1 MYVSVMQP
9 YFFPYVGY
17 YQLLDAADQLVF
29 LDDVNYIN
37 RGWINR
43 NHILVDGAAYLFTVP
58 LAGASQNR
66 LISEIEIAPDG
77 RWKAKF
83 LKLIRHAYAG
93 APMFDEAYG
102 CIEALLTRGPTR
114 ISALA
119 AGSIRAVTER
129 LNMQTKLIFSSELEY
144 DRSLKGQHK
153 ILAICRELGAQ
164 TYVNPIGGTG
174 LYDPE
179 AFHDKGLD
187 LRFVKTNG
195 IVYRQWEA
203 DTFVA
208 NLSMIDVL
216 MFNAPEAVARLLSE
230 YELVTRE
237 EVCGSHG

>member
-1 MYVSVMQP
+1 
-9 YFFPYVGY
+9 
-17 YQLLDAADQLVF
+17 
-29 LDDVNYIN
+29 
-37 RGWINR
+37 
-43 NHILVDGAAYLFTVP
+43 
-58 LAGASQNR
+58 
-66 LISEIEIAPDG
+66 
-77 RWKAKF
+77 
-83 LKLIRHAYAG
+83 
-93 APMFDEAYG
+93 
-102 CIEALLTRGPTR
+102 
-114 ISALA
+114 
-119 AGSIRAVTER
+119 
-129 LNMQTKLIFSSELEY
+129 LEY